1 MKEKQS
7 ESGFTLAEL
16 LIVVAI
22 IGVLVAISIPIFT
35 SQLERSREATDAAN
49 IRAQYAQVMTEAIA
63 TGQNV
68 NGKMLYGAIPLKQQ
82 NSGWNDEN
90 MGNNLQSIFGIT
102 DGAPSKGGTAWVEY
116 DAAGEMSI
124 LHFDGGTASD
134 GNSGGT
140 TGGDAG
146 GASGGTVTADSTKRY
161 FAEKGTDYPKYN
173 NLGTKQFLQP
183 HTLYKYQNGNR
194 TEYYILRG
202 DASKELKQGSPSE
215 ETQEDLV
222 HIDVENVKTGE
233 SKKSLYKQTASKGQ
247 LFYMQDEKKYYVYV
261 DTNSKISQNSKWVE
275 IPSDSK

>member
-1 MKEKQS
+1 MKEKKS

-68 NGKMLYGAIPLKQQ
+68 NGKTLYGAITLKQQ
-82 NSGWNDEN
+82 NSSWNDKN
-90 MGNNLQSIFGIT
+90 MGNNLQSIFGKI

-146 GASGGTVTADSTKRY
+146 GASGGTVTADSTKQY
-161 FAEKGTDYPKYN
+161 FAGKGTDYPQYDPSK
-173 NLGTKQFLQP
+173 KQHLQP

-202 DASKELKQGSPSE
+202 NDSKELKSETPSE
-215 ETQEDLV
+215 ENREDLV

-233 SKKSLYKQTASKGQ
+233 SKKSLYEQPASKGQ

-261 DTNSKISQNSKWVE
+261 DTNSKISKNSKWVE

>member
-68 NGKMLYGAIPLKQQ
+68 NGKTLYGAIPLKQQ

-90 MGNNLQSIFGIT
+90 MGNNLQSIFGQT
-102 DGAPSKGGTAWVEY
+102 VEAPSKGGTAWVEY
-116 DAAGEMSI
+116 DAAGQMSI

-161 FAEKGTDYPKYN
+161 FAEKGTDYPKQSSE
-173 NLGTKQFLQP
+173 KQYLQP

-202 DASKELKQGSPSE
+202 TDPKELKKEPPSE

-233 SKKSLYKQTASKGQ
+233 SKNSLCGQPASKGQ
-247 LFYMQDEKKYYVYV
+247 LFYMQDEKKYFVYV
-261 DTNSKISQNSKWVE
+261 DTNSKISENSKWVE

>member
-68 NGKMLYGAIPLKQQ
+68 NGKTLYGAIPLKQQ
-82 NSGWNDEN
+82 NSRWNDEN
-90 MGNNLQSIFGIT
+90 MGNNLQSIFGKT
-102 DGAPSKGGTAWVEY
+102 DGVPSKGGTAWVEY

-124 LHFDGGTASD
+124 LHFDGGAASD

-146 GASGGTVTADSTKRY
+146 EASGGTVTADSTKQF
-161 FAEKGTDYPKYN
+161 FAEKGTDYPQQSSE
-173 NLGTKQFLQP
+173 KQYLQP
-183 HTLYKYQNGNR
+183 HTLYKYQNDNR

-202 DASKELKQGSPSE
+202 TASKELKQGPPSE
-215 ETQEDLV
+215 KTQEDLV

-233 SKKSLYKQTASKGQ
+233 SKNSLYGQTASKGQ
-247 LFYMQDEKKYYVYV
+247 LFYMQDEKKYFVYV
-261 DTNSKISQNSKWVE
+261 DTNSTISKNSKWVE

>member
-1 MKEKQS
+1 MRKS

-68 NGKMLYGAIPLKQQ
+68 NGKTLYGAIPLKQQ

-90 MGNNLQSIFGIT
+90 MGNNLKSIFGNT
-102 DGAPSKGGTAWVEY
+102 DGEPSKGGTAWVEY
-116 DAAGEMSI
+116 DAAGERSI

-134 GNSGGT
+134 GNSGGM

-146 GASGGTVTADSTKRY
+146 GANEGTVTADSTKRY
-161 FAEKGTDYPKYN
+161 FAGKGTDYPKYDPSK
-173 NLGTKQFLQP
+173 KQRLQP

-202 DASKELKQGSPSE
+202 KDSKELKSETPSE
-215 ETQEDLV
+215 ENQEDLV

-233 SKKSLYKQTASKGQ
+233 SKESLYEQPASKGQ

-261 DTNSKISQNSKWVE
+261 DTNSKISKNSKWVE

>member
-68 NGKMLYGAIPLKQQ
+68 NGKTLYGAIPLKQQ

-116 DAAGEMSI
+116 DAAGERSI

-161 FAEKGTDYPKYN
+161 FAEKGTDYPQQSSE
-173 NLGTKQFLQP
+173 KQFLQP

-194 TEYYILRG
+194 TEYYILRRS
-202 DASKELKQGSPSE
+202 ATKELKEGPPSE
-215 ETQEDLV
+215 ENQEDLV

-233 SKKSLYKQTASKGQ
+233 SKKSLYDQPASKGQ
-247 LFYMQDEKKYYVYV
+247 LFYMQDEKKYFVYV
-261 DTNSKISQNSKWVE
+261 DTNSKISKNSKWVE

>member
-1 MKEKQS
+1 M
-7 ESGFTLAEL
+7 AEL

-90 MGNNLQSIFGIT
+90 MGNNLQSIFGET
-102 DGAPSKGGTAWVEY
+102 VEAPSKGGTAWVEY

-161 FAEKGTDYPKYN
+161 FAEKGTDYPKQSSE
-173 NLGTKQFLQP
+173 KQYLQP

-202 DASKELKQGSPSE
+202 TDPKELKKEPPSE

-233 SKKSLYKQTASKGQ
+233 SKNSLCGQPASKGQ
-247 LFYMQDEKKYYVYV
+247 LFYMQDEKKYFVYV
-261 DTNSKISQNSKWVE
+261 DTNSKISENSKWVE

>member
-1 MKEKQS
+1 
-7 ESGFTLAEL
+7 
-16 LIVVAI
+16 
-22 IGVLVAISIPIFT
+22 
-35 SQLERSREATDAAN
+35 
-49 IRAQYAQVMTEAIA
+49 
-63 TGQNV
+63 
-68 NGKMLYGAIPLKQQ
+68 
-82 NSGWNDEN
+82 
-90 MGNNLQSIFGIT
+90 MGNNLQSIFGKI

-146 GASGGTVTADSTKRY
+146 GASGGTVTADSTKQY
-161 FAEKGTDYPKYN
+161 FAGKGTDYPQYDPSK
-173 NLGTKQFLQP
+173 KQHLQP

-202 DASKELKQGSPSE
+202 DDSKELKSETPSE
-215 ETQEDLV
+215 ENQEDLV

-233 SKKSLYKQTASKGQ
+233 SKKRLYDQPASKGQ

-261 DTNSKISQNSKWVE
+261 DTNSKISKNSKWVE

>member
-7 ESGFTLAEL
+7 KSGFTLAEL

-49 IRAQYAQVMTEAIA
+49 IRSQYAQVMTEAIA

-68 NGKMLYGAIPLKQQ
+68 NGKALYGAISLKQQ

-90 MGNNLQSIFGIT
+90 MGNNLQSIFGPT
-102 DGAPSKGGTAWVEY
+102 VGEPSKGGTAWVEY
-116 DAAGEMSI
+116 DAAGQMSI

-146 GASGGTVTADSTKRY
+146 GASGGNVTADSTKKY
-161 FAEKGTDYPKYN
+161 FAGKGTDYPKHN
-173 NLGTKQFLQP
+173 PSKKQYLQP
-183 HTLYKYQNGNR
+183 YTLYKYQNDNR

-202 DASKELKQGSPSE
+202 TASKELKAGLPSE

-233 SKKSLYKQTASKGQ
+233 SKNSLYGQHASKGQ
-247 LFYMQDEKKYYVYV
+247 LFYMQDEKKYFVYV
-261 DTNSKISQNSKWVE
+261 DTNSTISKNSKWVE

>member
-68 NGKMLYGAIPLKQQ
+68 NGKTLYGAIPLKQQ

-90 MGNNLQSIFGIT
+90 MGNNLQSIFGKT
-102 DGAPSKGGTAWVEY
+102 VWVPSKGGTAWVEY

-134 GNSGGT
+134 GNSGGM

-146 GASGGTVTADSTKRY
+146 GASGGTVTADSTKQY
-161 FAEKGTDYPKYN
+161 FAGKGTDYPKHN
-173 NLGTKQFLQP
+173 PSKKQYLQP
-183 HTLYKYQNGNR
+183 YTLYKYQNR

-202 DASKELKQGSPSE
+202 TASKELKQGPPSE
-215 ETQEDLV
+215 KTQEDLV

-233 SKKSLYKQTASKGQ
+233 SKNSLYGQTASKGQ
-247 LFYMQDEKKYYVYV
+247 LFYMQDEKKYFVYV
-261 DTNSKISQNSKWVE
+261 DTNSTISKNSKWVE

>member
-1 MKEKQS
+1 M
-7 ESGFTLAEL
+7 
-16 LIVVAI
+16 VAI

-90 MGNNLQSIFGIT
+90 MGNNLQSIFGKT
-102 DGAPSKGGTAWVEY
+102 DGAPSKGETAWVEY

-134 GNSGGT
+134 GNSGGM
-140 TGGDAG
+140 TGGDGG

-173 NLGTKQFLQP
+173 NLGKKQFLQP

-194 TEYYILRG
+194 TEYYILREN
-202 DASKELKQGSPSE
+202 ARKELKSGPPSE
-215 ETQEDLV
+215 ENQEDLV

-233 SKKSLYKQTASKGQ
+233 SKNSLYEQPASKGQ

-261 DTNSKISQNSKWVE
+261 DTNSKISNNSKWVE
-275 IPSDSK
+275 IPSDSE

>member
-68 NGKMLYGAIPLKQQ
+68 NGKTLYGAIPLKQQ
-82 NSGWNDEN
+82 NRKWNDEN
-90 MGNNLQSIFGIT
+90 MGNNLQSIFGQT
-102 DGAPSKGGTAWVEY
+102 VGVPSKGGTAWVEY

-134 GNSGGT
+134 GNSGGM

-146 GASGGTVTADSTKRY
+146 EASGGTVTADSTKRY
-161 FAEKGTDYPKYN
+161 FAEKGTDYPQYGSK
-173 NLGTKQFLQP
+173 KQYLQP
-183 HTLYKYQNGNR
+183 YTLYKYQNDNR

-202 DASKELKQGSPSE
+202 TDSKELKQEPPSE

-233 SKKSLYKQTASKGQ
+233 SKNSLYGQPASKGQ

-261 DTNSKISQNSKWVE
+261 DTNSKISKNSKWVE

>member
-68 NGKMLYGAIPLKQQ
+68 NGKTLYGAIPLKQQ

-90 MGNNLQSIFGIT
+90 MGKNLQSIFGTT

-116 DAAGEMSI
+116 DAAGERSI
-124 LHFDGGTASD
+124 LHFDGGTVSD

-161 FAEKGTDYPKYN
+161 FAEKGTDYPKQSSE
-173 NLGTKQFLQP
+173 KQYLQP

-202 DASKELKQGSPSE
+202 TDPKELKKNR
-215 ETQEDLV
+215 LLKKLR
-222 HIDVENVKTGE
+222 KTW
-233 SKKSLYKQTASKGQ
+233 
-247 LFYMQDEKKYYVYV
+247 F
-261 DTNSKISQNSKWVE
+261 ISMWKM
-275 IPSDSK
+275 

>member
-1 MKEKQS
+1 MWWLSLEYS
-7 ESGFTLAEL
+7 
-16 LIVVAI
+16 
-22 IGVLVAISIPIFT
+22 ISIPIFT

-49 IRAQYAQVMTEAIA
+49 IRVQYAQVMTEAIA

-68 NGKMLYGAIPLKQQ
+68 NGKTLYGAIPLKQQ

-90 MGNNLQSIFGIT
+90 MGNNLQSIFGKT
-102 DGAPSKGGTAWVEY
+102 VEAPSKGGTAWVEY

-134 GNSGGT
+134 GNSGGM

-146 GASGGTVTADSTKRY
+146 EASGGTVTADSTKRY
-161 FAEKGTDYPKYN
+161 FAEKGTDYPKYSSSSE
-173 NLGTKQFLQP
+173 KQFLQP
-183 HTLYKYQNGNR
+183 HTLYKYQNDNR

-202 DASKELKQGSPSE
+202 NASKELKEGSPSE
-215 ETQEDLV
+215 KTQEDLV
-222 HIDVENVKTGE
+222 YIDVENVKTGE
-233 SKKSLYKQTASKGQ
+233 SKNSLCGQPASKGQ

-261 DTNSKISQNSKWVE
+261 DTNSKISKNSKWVE

>member
-68 NGKMLYGAIPLKQQ
+68 NGKVLYGAISLKQQ

-90 MGNNLQSIFGIT
+90 MGNNLQSIFGYT
-102 DGAPSKGGTAWVEY
+102 VGGPSKGGTAWVEY
-116 DAAGEMSI
+116 DAAGQMSI

-146 GASGGTVTADSTKRY
+146 GTSGETVTADSTKQY
-161 FAEKGTDYPKYN
+161 FAEKGTDYPKYSSSSE
-173 NLGTKQFLQP
+173 KQYLQP

-202 DASKELKQGSPSE
+202 DDRKELKRGQPSE
-215 ETQEDLV
+215 KTREDLV

-233 SKKSLYKQTASKGQ
+233 SKKNLYGQPASKGQ
-247 LFYMQDEKKYYVYV
+247 LFYMQDEKKYFVYV
-261 DTNSKISQNSKWVE
+261 DTNSKISKNSKWVE
-275 IPSDSK
+275 IPSDSE

>member
-68 NGKMLYGAIPLKQQ
+68 NGKTLYGAIPLKQQ

-90 MGNNLQSIFGIT
+90 MGNNLQSIFGKT
-102 DGAPSKGGTAWVEY
+102 VGAPSKGGTAWVEY
-116 DAAGEMSI
+116 DAAVEMSI

-146 GASGGTVTADSTKRY
+146 ASGGTVTADSTKRY
-161 FAEKGTDYPKYN
+161 FAEKGTDYPKYSP
-173 NLGTKQFLQP
+173 GEKQSLQP

-202 DASKELKQGSPSE
+202 TASKELKSEPPSE
-215 ETQEDLV
+215 EPLEDLV

-233 SKKSLYKQTASKGQ
+233 SKNSLYGQHASKGQ
-247 LFYMQDEKKYYVYV
+247 LFYMLDEKKYFVYV
-261 DTNSKISQNSKWVE
+261 DTNSKISKNSKWVE

>member
-68 NGKMLYGAIPLKQQ
+68 NGKTLYGAIPLKQQ

-90 MGNNLQSIFGIT
+90 MGNNLQSIFGNIV
-102 DGAPSKGGTAWVEY
+102 GGPFKGGTAWVEY
-116 DAAGEMSI
+116 DAAGQMSI

-146 GASGGTVTADSTKRY
+146 GASGGNRY
-161 FAEKGTDYPKYN
+161 
-173 NLGTKQFLQP
+173 
-183 HTLYKYQNGNR
+183 R
-194 TEYYILRG
+194 R
-202 DASKELKQGSPSE
+202 
-215 ETQEDLV
+215 
-222 HIDVENVKTGE
+222 
-233 SKKSLYKQTASKGQ
+233 
-247 LFYMQDEKKYYVYV
+247 
-261 DTNSKISQNSKWVE
+261 
-275 IPSDSK
+275 

>member
-1 MKEKQS
+1 MKEKKS

-49 IRAQYAQVMTEAIA
+49 IRAQYAQVMAEAIA

-68 NGKMLYGAIPLKQQ
+68 NGKTLYGAIPLKQQ
-82 NSGWNDEN
+82 NSKWNDEN
-90 MGNNLQSIFGIT
+90 MGNNLQSIFGQT
-102 DGAPSKGGTAWVEY
+102 VGVPSKGGTAWVEY

-146 GASGGTVTADSTKRY
+146 GASGGTVTADSTKQY
-161 FAEKGTDYPKYN
+161 FAEKGTDYPQYSSE
-173 NLGTKQFLQP
+173 KQYLQP
-183 HTLYKYQNGNR
+183 HTLYKYQNDNR

-202 DASKELKQGSPSE
+202 TDSKELKQGPPSE
-215 ETQEDLV
+215 KTQEDLV
-222 HIDVENVKTGE
+222 HIDVKNVKTGE
-233 SKKSLYKQTASKGQ
+233 SKESFYGQFTSKGQ

-261 DTNSKISQNSKWVE
+261 DTNSKISKNSKWVE

>member
-68 NGKMLYGAIPLKQQ
+68 NGKTLYGAIPLKQQ

-90 MGNNLQSIFGIT
+90 MGNNLQSIFGKT
-102 DGAPSKGGTAWVEY
+102 VWVPSKGGTAWVEY
-116 DAAGEMSI
+116 DAAGQMSI

-140 TGGDAG
+140 TGGDAEKQAG
-146 GASGGTVTADSTKRY
+146 EPLPQIVRNGILQRKERTIQTIIRVKSNIYSRTHCTNIRTTTGPSTI
-161 FAEKGTDYPKYN
+161 F
-173 NLGTKQFLQP
+173 
-183 HTLYKYQNGNR
+183 
-194 TEYYILRG
+194 
-202 DASKELKQGSPSE
+202 
-215 ETQEDLV
+215 
-222 HIDVENVKTGE
+222 
-233 SKKSLYKQTASKGQ
+233 
-247 LFYMQDEKKYYVYV
+247 
-261 DTNSKISQNSKWVE
+261 
-275 IPSDSK
+275 